1 MVNQLKSK
9 NIKLSI
15 PKVNTIRFP
24 GSNNLL
30 VVLTGETTY
39 FVNSEN
45 IISPIELYKNLV
57 SVLIQKISFRQ
68 LNFIKNLVS
77 VQLLAA
83 LNIYL
88 TRSAKDS
95 KEVMSEFFHN
105 LSLQAL
111 SIKMIEFI

>member
-30 VVLTGETTY
+30 VVLTGETPY

-45 IISPIELYKNLV
+45 IISPIELYKKF
-57 SVLIQKISFRQ
+57 S
-68 LNFIKNLVS
+68 
-77 VQLLAA
+77 
-83 LNIYL
+83 
-88 TRSAKDS
+88 
-95 KEVMSEFFHN
+95 
-105 LSLQAL
+105 
-111 SIKMIEFI
+111 

>member
-15 PKVNTIRFP
+15 PKVNTIPFP

-30 VVLTGETTY
+30 VVLTGETPY

-105 LSLQAL
+105 LSLQA
-111 SIKMIEFI
+111 